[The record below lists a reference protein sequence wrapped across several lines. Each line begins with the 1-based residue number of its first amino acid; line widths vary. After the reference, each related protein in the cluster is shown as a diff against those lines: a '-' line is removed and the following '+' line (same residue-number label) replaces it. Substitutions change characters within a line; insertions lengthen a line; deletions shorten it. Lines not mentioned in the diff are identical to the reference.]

1 MGDKIYPPELR
12 SGGVEG
18 IRDAVADVH
27 VDGRKVDTD
36 DGIIARVPYVD
47 FLHSVSTSAYRE
59 GNYAPEVGY
68 ARHSN
73 CIHNGDTSGPLLLS
87 HRRQPFP
94 NNMLYQ
100 ELKVVGCSYARI

>member
-1 MGDKIYPPELR
+1 MAENQREGLGLGIKFNPPELR
-12 SGGVEG
+12 SGEVEG
-18 IRDAVADVH
+18 IRDAIAEVN

-36 DGIIARVPYVD
+36 DGIIARVPDVD
-47 FLHSVSTSAYRE
+47 FLPSVSTSAYRE

-87 HRRQPFP
+87 HRRQPSP
-94 NNMLYQ
+94 NNML
-100 ELKVVGCSYARI
+100 